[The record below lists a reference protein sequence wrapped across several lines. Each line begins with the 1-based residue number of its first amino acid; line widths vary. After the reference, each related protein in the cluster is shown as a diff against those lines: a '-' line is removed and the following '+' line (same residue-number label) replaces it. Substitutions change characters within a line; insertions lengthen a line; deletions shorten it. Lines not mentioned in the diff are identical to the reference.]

1 MKFIGNMGEMS
12 LLPLRSGRKN
22 KVTQQL
28 ALYGKELR
36 VSLSRTALQQLQQSE
51 MPVEAEMELYFSCL
65 IRKRVLFHQRT
76 GVITP
81 DQHIQPV
88 TDGLFVSFNPVT
100 TAACTIAEYPDEPLK
115 APMPIKD
122 PGRFVPDWLSLDY
135 RKGKWAGEYGFK
147 TNT

>member
-1 MKFIGNMGEMS
+1 MKFTGRMTETS
-12 LLPLRSGRKN
+12 LLPRMPGRKS
-22 KVTQQL
+22 KLTQRL
-28 ALYGKELR
+28 ILHGKTLR
-36 VSLSRTALQQLQQSE
+36 VELSRAVLLQLQQSE
-51 MPVEAEMELYFSCL
+51 LPVEAEMELYFSCL
-65 IRKRVLFHQRT
+65 IRKRVLFHQRSDL
-76 GVITP
+76 IMP

-88 TDGLFVSFNPVT
+88 TEVLFVSFNPVT

-115 APMPIKD
+115 ASMPIKD